1 MDSNNILK
9 IISEFLENEFPEH
22 TLYLSDLT
30 DYNSW
35 KFRMEGDKNYIVVIS
50 KTFISNHNQKE
61 ISSWLSKSKII
72 NSMKKHPFH
81 LVVVNK
87 DGIVSEIEKLD

>member
-35 KFRMEGDKNYIVVIS
+35 KFRMEGVKNG
-50 KTFISNHNQKE
+50 K
-61 ISSWLSKSKII
+61 
-72 NSMKKHPFH
+72 
-81 LVVVNK
+81 
-87 DGIVSEIEKLD
+87 GIGDIQSETRSGWRK